1 MTRGTVTTVNF
12 EDTYEKFGSLLIT
25 KTVKGSVTKE
35 NAEDSIV
42 FAVKDNATGKS
53 TDYKLSDFTYD
64 AEQKIW
70 TKELPLAKGGYTVTE
85 TVADI
90 SGYRLAS
97 VTHKVGDGKAENG
110 TESELNVES
119 GKTAIVAYTDDYRKS
134 SSGGNG
140 GGGNSGGGSTIPTKP
155 SETTAA
161 SQPETTQTVP
171 ETTETIPETTKEP
184 TLEDIINRGNELAA
198 MPDSPERDRM
208 VSDYC
213 DEVEEFLRKNP
224 NALVGQPEAVRTF
237 VLDAVNDRKV
247 GHKRVAL
254 AKTGGFAGTAMAYG
268 VGLLLLLGGC
278 GLVVE
283 KRKHDGSDK

>member
-1 MTRGTVTTVNF
+1 M
-12 EDTYEKFGSLLIT
+12 
-25 KTVKGSVTKE
+25 
-35 NAEDSIV
+35 
-42 FAVKDNATGKS
+42 
-53 TDYKLSDFTYD
+53 
-64 AEQKIW
+64 
-70 TKELPLAKGGYTVTE
+70 
-85 TVADI
+85 
-90 SGYRLAS
+90 
-97 VTHKVGDGKAENG
+97 
-110 TESELNVES
+110 ES